1 MTARDRFKA
10 AARQTN
16 DGCPL
21 FEGRDLADFDQLEGE
36 QVTLEDAYPMNG
48 DNGHYYVVTFKES
61 KDLFFFSCKALTDI
75 LDKASL
81 IASEE
86 QLAIAQVIDGTVIE
100 VKAPVKTKN
109 GRKFRPVD
117 IVE

>member
-10 AARQTN
+10 AAKQNN

-21 FEGRDLADFDQLEGE
+21 FEGRELADFDQLEGE

-61 KDLFFFSCKALTDI
+61 SDLFFFSCKALTDI
-75 LDKASL
+75 LDKASQ

-86 QLAIAQVIDGTVIE
+86 QLTINQVIDGTVIE
-100 VKAPVKTKN
+100 VKSPVKTKT
-109 GRKFRPVD
+109 GRRFRPVD